1 MTTTT
6 RVYRNA
12 AARDWRCDAVT
23 GIADFHA
30 SLPGY
35 APTPLVELPALAG
48 ELGVAR
54 AFVKDESSRMGLPAF
69 KLLGVSYA
77 VVRALTEHV
86 SPGAAPMAMDTLR
99 EGLQDSGLTLVA
111 ATDGNHGRAVAHMA
125 RLVGIRSVVFVPATV
140 TEAAQR
146 AIESAGAEVRVLQ
159 LPYDAVVEAA
169 AEAVRADPA
178 MLHIQDT
185 AWPGYHQVPQWIV
198 DGYDTLGAEI
208 DRQLGEA
215 GAEHLDLVAVPVG
228 VGSLAQAVVRHYRS
242 ASAAAASGQQP
253 TMLSVE
259 PALAPS
265 LIDSLEAG
273 APVSVETGETI
284 MLGMNCGTISEIAWP
299 VLRDGVDAAVT
310 VSEDDTAR
318 AVHDLQRLGVDAGPC
333 GASTLAGLRALQ
345 SAAAQDGA
353 GALLR
358 RDAIV
363 VLLSTEGS
371 EANPLPDRY
380 R

>member
-12 AARDWRCDAVT
+12 AAREWRCDAVT

-30 SLPGY
+30 TLPGY

-54 AFVKDESSRMGLPAF
+54 VFVKDESARMGLPAF

-77 VVRALTEHV
+77 VVRALTEHL
-86 SPGAAPMAMDTLR
+86 SPGSPPMTLDALQER
-99 EGLQDSGLTLVA
+99 LQDSGLTLVA

-125 RLVGIRSVVFVPATV
+125 RLVGIRSAVFVPATV
-140 TEAAQR
+140 TSTAQH
-146 AIESAGAEVRVLQ
+146 AIESEGAVVHVLE
-159 LPYDAVVEAA
+159 LPYDEVVVAA
-169 AEAVRADPA
+169 AEAVHADPA

-185 AWPGYHQVPQWIV
+185 AWPGYHEVPQWIV

-208 DRQLGEA
+208 DLQLGRA
-215 GAEHLDLVAVPVG
+215 GAERLNLVAVPVG

-242 ASAAAASGQQP
+242 ASAATGQQP
-253 TMLSVE
+253 TVLSVE

-273 APVSVETGETI
+273 RPVSVETGETI

-299 VLRDGVDAAVT
+299 MLRDGVDAAVT

-333 GASTLAGLRALQ
+333 GASTLAGLRALRA
-345 SAAAQDGA
+345 AAAQDPA
-353 GALLR
+353 AALP
-358 RDAIV
+358 RDAVV

-371 EANPLPDRY
+371 AANPLPERY